1 MCTDSQHL
9 KKKNSNETSLLLV
22 KCRKMNMMQMDML
35 RGAERVIQLDKLG
48 LSKLISSSSDLPWLL
63 A

>member
-1 MCTDSQHL
+1 
-9 KKKNSNETSLLLV
+9 
-22 KCRKMNMMQMDML
+22 MNVMQMDML
-35 RGAERVIQLDKLG
+35 RGAERVIQLDKFG